1 MLRRPGNLKARAYIF
16 QCRDLPAADS
26 DGTSDPFIQIIDS
39 DVLKKTIVVNDNLNP
54 IFYQAIDLMY
64 EANSIE
70 EMPPFILDCY
80 DEDETL
86 VGKND
91 QDFLARATIY
101 NWECDYS
108 EGDAIPT
115 PKWYP
120 MRFSPKGPVSGEVLA
135 CFAIV

>member
-1 MLRRPGNLKARAYIF
+1 
-16 QCRDLPAADS
+16 LPAADS
-26 DGTSDPFIQIIDS
+26 DGTSDPFIEIIDS
-39 DVLKKTIVVNDNLNP
+39 DTPKRTIVVNDNLNP

-91 QDFLARATIY
+91 QDFLARAIIY
-101 NWECDYS
+101 NWECDFS
-108 EGDAIPT
+108 EGNAIPT

>member
-1 MLRRPGNLKARAYIF
+1 
-16 QCRDLPAADS
+16 
-26 DGTSDPFIQIIDS
+26 
-39 DVLKKTIVVNDNLNP
+39 VNDNLNP

-91 QDFLARATIY
+91 
-101 NWECDYS
+101 
-108 EGDAIPT
+108 
-115 PKWYP
+115 
-120 MRFSPKGPVSGEVLA
+120 
-135 CFAIV
+135 